1 MEPAQG
7 ASKPK
12 HTGILTRGNLG
23 VLVGIMA
30 LAIMSRFDSIISPS
44 VAAIQASFPHADP
57 STVESVVSIGSS
69 AAIVSALLFG
79 QLLTRMSFRTAACIS
94 CLCVALGG
102 LMPLVVHSSVSQLLV
117 FALVVGFGVGIA
129 TTVLPSLSARFFRG
143 KQLAALMGLVLAV
156 QDGSSMLVLALGG
169 VLAKG
174 GWLHNYWLYFL
185 ALPALV
191 LVIFMVPGVGA
202 VEEESEK
209 AVRSEASSSSQKSG
223 QCWWAT
229 ISCILIGFLSIF
241 LVAVLYNKLA
251 VYIAK
256 YGLGSTSAAGVA
268 LMFNTGSSVVI
279 GLGINGIKRICR
291 QWTIPAAFLLMAL
304 GALLFL
310 TTRSFPLVCLS
321 AFLIGSG
328 SAINMATCPF
338 FLSNL
343 TPHRRYPLV
352 MGVFSATTSLGFTA
366 STWVF
371 KAFSSAF
378 GLDPVTGSFMGML
391 IIALLAAVML
401 SLVRFQ
407 SCVESR
413 FIEQ

>member
-1 MEPAQG
+1 MEPDPC

-12 HTGILTRGNLG
+12 NIGILTRRNLG

-44 VAAIQASFPHADP
+44 VAAIQASFPRADP

-102 LMPLVVHSSVSQLLV
+102 LMPLVVHDSVNQLLL

-143 KQLAALMGLVLAV
+143 EQLAALMGLVLAV

-169 VLAKG
+169 FLAKG

-191 LVIFMVPGVGA
+191 LVIFMVPEVGA

-209 AVRSEASSSSQKSG
+209 AVRSEASSSKKSG

-256 YGLGSTSAAGVA
+256 YGLGGTSAAGVA

-279 GLGINGIKRICR
+279 GLSINAIKRVCR
-291 QWTIPAAFLLMAL
+291 QWTIPVAFLLMAL

-328 SAINMATCPF
+328 SAINMATCPYY
-338 FLSNL
+338 LSNL
-343 TPHRRYPLV
+343 TEHKRYPLV

-371 KAFSSAF
+371 KAFSTVF

-391 IIALLAAVML
+391 IIALLAAVIL

-413 FIEQ
+413 FIER

>member
-1 MEPAQG
+1 MEPAPCT
-7 ASKPK
+7 SKPK
-12 HTGILTRGNLG
+12 HTGILTRRNLE

-44 VAAIQASFPHADP
+44 VAAIQASFPHTDP

-69 AAIVSALLFG
+69 AAIVSALVFG
-79 QLLTRMSFRTAACIS
+79 QLLTRMSFRIAACIS

-102 LMPLVVHSSVSQLLV
+102 LMPLVVHSSVSQLLL

-129 TTVLPSLSARFFRG
+129 TTVLPSLSARFFCG

-209 AVRSEASSSSQKSG
+209 AVRSEASSSQKSG

-256 YGLGSTSAAGVA
+256 YGLGGTSAAGVA

-279 GLGINGIKRICR
+279 GLSINGIKRVCR
-291 QWTIPAAFLLMAL
+291 QWTIPVAFLLMAL

-310 TTRSFPLVCLS
+310 TTRSFLLVCLS
-321 AFLIGSG
+321 AFLVGSG

-338 FLSNL
+338 LLSNL

-366 STWVF
+366 STWAF

-378 GLDPVTGSFMGML
+378 GLDPVTGSFIGML
-391 IIALLAAVML
+391 IIALLAAVIL

>member
-1 MEPAQG
+1 MEPDPCE
-7 ASKPK
+7 SKSK
-12 HTGILTRGNLG
+12 DTGILTRRNLG

-44 VAAIQASFPHADP
+44 VAAIQASFPRADP

-102 LMPLVVHSSVSQLLV
+102 LMPLLVHSTVSQLLF

-209 AVRSEASSSSQKSG
+209 AVGSEALPSQKG
-223 QCWWAT
+223 RQCWWAT

-256 YGLGSTSAAGVA
+256 YGLGGTSAAGVA

-279 GLGINGIKRICR
+279 GLSINGIKRVCQ
-291 QWTIPAAFLLMAL
+291 QWTIPVAFLLMAL

-310 TTRSFPLVCLS
+310 ATRSFPLVCLS
-321 AFLIGSG
+321 AFLVGSG

-338 FLSNL
+338 LLSNL

-366 STWVF
+366 STWAF
-371 KAFSSAF
+371 KAFSAAF
-378 GLDPVTGSFMGML
+378 GLDPVTGGFIGMM
-391 IIALLAAVML
+391 IIALLAAVIL
-401 SLVRFQ
+401 SVVRFQ

>member
-23 VLVGIMA
+23 VLAGIMA

-143 KQLAALMGLVLAV
+143 EQLAALMGLVLAV

-185 ALPALV
+185 ALPALA

-209 AVRSEASSSSQKSG
+209 AVRSEASSSQKSG

-268 LMFNTGSSVVI
+268 LMFNTGSSVVV
-279 GLGINGIKRICR
+279 GLSINGIKRVCR
-291 QWTIPAAFLLMAL
+291 QWTIPVAFLLMAL

-338 FLSNL
+338 YLSNL
-343 TPHRRYPLV
+343 TEHKRYPLV

>member
-1 MEPAQG
+1 MEPDPC

-12 HTGILTRGNLG
+12 NTGILARRNLG

-44 VAAIQASFPHADP
+44 VAAIQASFPRADP

-102 LMPLVVHSSVSQLLV
+102 LMPLVVHSRVNQLLL

-143 KQLAALMGLVLAV
+143 EQLAALMGLVLAV

-209 AVRSEASSSSQKSG
+209 AVRSEALSSRKSG

-256 YGLGSTSAAGVA
+256 YGLGGTSAAGVA

-279 GLGINGIKRICR
+279 GLSINGIKRVCR

-304 GALLFL
+304 GALLFV

-328 SAINMATCPF
+328 SAINMATCPYY
-338 FLSNL
+338 LSNL
-343 TPHRRYPLV
+343 TEHKRYPLV

-371 KAFSSAF
+371 KAFSTVF

-391 IIALLAAVML
+391 IIALLAAVIL

-413 FIEQ
+413 FIER

>member
-1 MEPAQG
+1 MEPAPCT
-7 ASKPK
+7 SKPK
-12 HTGILTRGNLG
+12 HTGILTRRNLG

-102 LMPLVVHSSVSQLLV
+102 LMPLVVHSSVSQLLL

-202 VEEESEK
+202 VEEESGK
-209 AVRSEASSSSQKSG
+209 VVGSKVSSSRKGG

-256 YGLGSTSAAGVA
+256 YGLGGTSAAGVA

-279 GLGINGIKRICR
+279 GLSINAIKRICR
-291 QWTIPAAFLLMAL
+291 QWTIPVAFLLMAL

-321 AFLIGSG
+321 AFLVGSG

-338 FLSNL
+338 LLSNL
-343 TPHRRYPLV
+343 TPHKRYPLV
-352 MGVFSATTSLGFTA
+352 MGIFSATTSLGFTA
-366 STWVF
+366 STWAF
-371 KAFSSAF
+371 KAFSSVF
-378 GLDPVTGSFMGML
+378 GLNPVTGSFIGML
-391 IIALLAAVML
+391 IIALLATVIL

-413 FIEQ
+413 YIEQ

>member
-1 MEPAQG
+1 MEPDPC
-7 ASKPK
+7 ASKSK
-12 HTGILTRGNLG
+12 DTGILTRRNLG

-44 VAAIQASFPHADP
+44 VAAIQASFPRADP

-102 LMPLVVHSSVSQLLV
+102 LMPLLVHSSVSQLLL

-156 QDGSSMLVLALGG
+156 QDGSSMLVLPLGG

-191 LVIFMVPGVGA
+191 LVVFMVPGVGA

-209 AVRSEASSSSQKSG
+209 ATEPQTAPSQKG
-223 QCWWAT
+223 RQCWWAT

-256 YGLGSTSAAGVA
+256 YGLGGTSAAGVA

-279 GLGINGIKRICR
+279 GLSINGIKRVCR
-291 QWTIPAAFLLMAL
+291 QWTIPVAFLLMAL

-310 TTRSFPLVCLS
+310 TTRSFTLVCLS
-321 AFLIGSG
+321 AFLVGSG

-338 FLSNL
+338 LLSNL
-343 TPHRRYPLV
+343 TPHRRYPLI

-366 STWVF
+366 STWAF

-378 GLDPVTGSFMGML
+378 GLDPVTGSFIGML
-391 IIALLAAVML
+391 IIALLAAVIL

>member
-1 MEPAQG
+1 
-7 ASKPK
+7 
-12 HTGILTRGNLG
+12 
-23 VLVGIMA
+23 MA

-44 VAAIQASFPHADP
+44 VAAIQASFPHTDP

-79 QLLTRMSFRTAACIS
+79 QLLTRMSFRIAACIS

-102 LMPLVVHSSVSQLLV
+102 LSPLVLHSSVSQLLL

-129 TTVLPSLSARFFRG
+129 TTVLPSLSARFFCG

-191 LVIFMVPGVGA
+191 LVIFMIPGVGA
-202 VEEESEK
+202 VEEESGK
-209 AVRSEASSSSQKSG
+209 VVGSKVSSSRKSG

-256 YGLGSTSAAGVA
+256 YGLGGTSAAGVA

-279 GLGINGIKRICR
+279 GLSINGIKRICR
-291 QWTIPAAFLLMAL
+291 QWTIPVAFLLMAL

-321 AFLIGSG
+321 AFLVGSG

-338 FLSNL
+338 LLSNL
-343 TPHRRYPLV
+343 TPHKRYPLV
-352 MGVFSATTSLGFTA
+352 MGIFSATTSLGFTA
-366 STWVF
+366 STWAF
-371 KAFSSAF
+371 KAFSSVF
-378 GLDPVTGSFMGML
+378 GLNPVTGSFIGML
-391 IIALLAAVML
+391 IIALLAAVIL

-413 FIEQ
+413 YIEQ

>member
-1 MEPAQG
+1 MEQNPC
-7 ASKPK
+7 ASKSK
-12 HTGILTRGNLG
+12 DTGILARRNLG
-23 VLVGIMA
+23 ILVGIMA

-44 VAAIQASFPHADP
+44 VAAIQASFPRADP

-102 LMPLVVHSSVSQLLV
+102 LMPLFAHSSVSQLLL

-191 LVIFMVPGVGA
+191 LVVFMVPGVGA
-202 VEEESEK
+202 VEEDSEK
-209 AVRSEASSSSQKSG
+209 AVRSEASSSSKGG

-256 YGLGSTSAAGVA
+256 YGLGGTSAAGVA

-279 GLGINGIKRICR
+279 GLSINGIKQACR
-291 QWTIPAAFLLMAL
+291 QWTIPFAFFLMAL

-338 FLSNL
+338 LLSNL
-343 TPHRRYPLV
+343 TPDRRYPLV

-366 STWVF
+366 STWTF
-371 KAFSSAF
+371 KAFSKMF
-378 GLDPVTGSFMGML
+378 GLDPVTGSFIGML

-407 SCVESR
+407 SRVESR
-413 FIEQ
+413 FIKQ

>member
-1 MEPAQG
+1 
-7 ASKPK
+7 
-12 HTGILTRGNLG
+12 
-23 VLVGIMA
+23 
-30 LAIMSRFDSIISPS
+30 
-44 VAAIQASFPHADP
+44 
-57 STVESVVSIGSS
+57 
-69 AAIVSALLFG
+69 
-79 QLLTRMSFRTAACIS
+79 
-94 CLCVALGG
+94 
-102 LMPLVVHSSVSQLLV
+102 
-117 FALVVGFGVGIA
+117 
-129 TTVLPSLSARFFRG
+129 
-143 KQLAALMGLVLAV
+143 
-156 QDGSSMLVLALGG
+156 MLVLALGG

-209 AVRSEASSSSQKSG
+209 ATEPQTSPLQKG
-223 QCWWAT
+223 RQCWWAT
-229 ISCILIGFLSIF
+229 IACILIGFLSIF

-256 YGLGSTSAAGVA
+256 YGLGGTTAAGVA

-279 GLGINGIKRICR
+279 GLSINGIKRVCR
-291 QWTIPAAFLLMAL
+291 QWTIPVAFLLMAL

-321 AFLIGSG
+321 AFLVGSG

-338 FLSNL
+338 LLSNL

-366 STWVF
+366 STWAF
-371 KAFSSAF
+371 KAFSSAS

-391 IIALLAAVML
+391 IIALLAAVIL

>member
-7 ASKPK
+7 TSKSK
-12 HTGILTRGNLG
+12 DTGVLARRNLG

-30 LAIMSRFDSIISPS
+30 LAVMSRFDSIISPS

-79 QLLTRMSFRTAACIS
+79 QLLTRMSFRTAGCIS

-102 LMPLVVHSSVSQLLV
+102 LMPLFVHSSVSQLLL

-143 KQLAALMGLVLAV
+143 KKLAALMGLVLAV
-156 QDGSSMLVLALGG
+156 QDGSSMLILALGG
-169 VLAKG
+169 FLARG

-209 AVRSEASSSSQKSG
+209 ALRSEASSSRKGG

-251 VYIAK
+251 VYIGK
-256 YGLGSTSAAGVA
+256 YGLGGTSAAGLA

-279 GLGINGIKRICR
+279 GLSINGIKRVCR
-291 QWTIPAAFLLMAL
+291 QWTIPVAFLLMAL

-338 FLSNL
+338 LLSNL
-343 TPHRRYPLV
+343 TEHRRYPLV

-371 KAFSSAF
+371 KVFSRVF

-391 IIALLAAVML
+391 IIALLAAATL

-413 FIEQ
+413 FIER

>member
-1 MEPAQG
+1 MEPAPCT
-7 ASKPK
+7 SKPK
-12 HTGILTRGNLG
+12 HTGILTRRNLG

-102 LMPLVVHSSVSQLLV
+102 LMPLVVHGSVSQLLL

>member
-7 ASKPK
+7 TSKSK
-12 HTGILTRGNLG
+12 DTGVLARRNLG

-30 LAIMSRFDSIISPS
+30 LAVMSRFDSIISPS

-79 QLLTRMSFRTAACIS
+79 QLLTRMSFRTAGCIS

-102 LMPLVVHSSVSQLLV
+102 LMPLFVHSSVSQLLL

-143 KQLAALMGLVLAV
+143 KKLAALMGLVLAV
-156 QDGSSMLVLALGG
+156 QDGSSMLILALGG
-169 VLAKG
+169 FLARG

-209 AVRSEASSSSQKSG
+209 AAGSKVSCSQKGG

-251 VYIAK
+251 VYIGK
-256 YGLGSTSAAGVA
+256 YGLGGTSAAGLA

-279 GLGINGIKRICR
+279 GLSINGIKRVCR
-291 QWTIPAAFLLMAL
+291 QWTIPVAFLLMAL

-338 FLSNL
+338 LLSNL
-343 TPHRRYPLV
+343 TEHRRYPLV

-366 STWVF
+366 STWAF
-371 KAFSSAF
+371 KAFSSVF
-378 GLDPVTGSFMGML
+378 GLNPVTGSFIGML
-391 IIALLAAVML
+391 IIALLAAVIL

-413 FIEQ
+413 YIEQ

>member
-1 MEPAQG
+1 MEPDPC
-7 ASKPK
+7 ASKSK
-12 HTGILTRGNLG
+12 DTGILTRRNLG

-44 VAAIQASFPHADP
+44 VAAIQASFPRADP

-79 QLLTRMSFRTAACIS
+79 QLLTRLNFRTAACIS

-102 LMPLVVHSSVSQLLV
+102 LMPLLMHSSVSQLLL

-191 LVIFMVPGVGA
+191 LVVFMVPGVGA

-209 AVRSEASSSSQKSG
+209 ATEPQTAPLQKG
-223 QCWWAT
+223 RQCWWAT

-256 YGLGSTSAAGVA
+256 YGLGGTSAAGVA

-279 GLGINGIKRICR
+279 GLSINGIKRVCR
-291 QWTIPAAFLLMAL
+291 QWTIPVAFLLMAL

-310 TTRSFPLVCLS
+310 TIRSFTLVCLS
-321 AFLIGSG
+321 AFLVGSG

-338 FLSNL
+338 LLSNL

-366 STWVF
+366 STWAF
-371 KAFSSAF
+371 KAFSTAF
-378 GLDPVTGSFMGML
+378 GLNPVTGSFIGML
-391 IIALLAAVML
+391 IIALLAAVIL

>member
-1 MEPAQG
+1 MEPDPCV
-7 ASKPK
+7 SKPK

-44 VAAIQASFPHADP
+44 VAAIQASFPRADP

-102 LMPLVVHSSVSQLLV
+102 LMPLVVHSSVNQLLL

-129 TTVLPSLSARFFRG
+129 TTVLPSLSARFFCG
-143 KQLAALMGLVLAV
+143 EQLAALMGLVLAV

-209 AVRSEASSSSQKSG
+209 AVRSEASSSKKSG

-256 YGLGSTSAAGVA
+256 YGLGGTSAAGVA

-279 GLGINGIKRICR
+279 GLSINAIKRVCR
-291 QWTIPAAFLLMAL
+291 QWTIPVAFLLMAL

-328 SAINMATCPF
+328 SAINMATCPYY
-338 FLSNL
+338 LSNL
-343 TPHRRYPLV
+343 TEHKRYPLV

-371 KAFSSAF
+371 KAFSTVF

-391 IIALLAAVML
+391 IIALLASVML

-413 FIEQ
+413 FIER

>member
-1 MEPAQG
+1 MEPDPC
-7 ASKPK
+7 ASKSK
-12 HTGILTRGNLG
+12 DTGILTRRNLG

-44 VAAIQASFPHADP
+44 VAAIQASFPRADP

-102 LMPLVVHSSVSQLLV
+102 LMPLAVHSSVNQLLL

-143 KQLAALMGLVLAV
+143 EQLAALMGLVLAV

-209 AVRSEASSSSQKSG
+209 AVKSEASSSKKSG

-256 YGLGSTSAAGVA
+256 CGLGGTSAAGVA

-279 GLGINGIKRICR
+279 GLSINGIKRVCR

-328 SAINMATCPF
+328 SAINMATCPYY
-338 FLSNL
+338 LSNL
-343 TPHRRYPLV
+343 TEHKRYPLV

-371 KAFSSAF
+371 KAFSTVF

-391 IIALLAAVML
+391 IIALLAAVIL

-413 FIEQ
+413 FIER

>member
-143 KQLAALMGLVLAV
+143 EQLAALMGLVLAV

-209 AVRSEASSSSQKSG
+209 AVRSEALSSRKSG

-256 YGLGSTSAAGVA
+256 YGLGGTSAAGVA

-279 GLGINGIKRICR
+279 GLSINGIKRVCR
-291 QWTIPAAFLLMAL
+291 QWTIPVAFLLMAL

-321 AFLIGSG
+321 AFLVGSG

-338 FLSNL
+338 LLSNL

-366 STWVF
+366 STWAF
-371 KAFSSAF
+371 KAFSTAF
-378 GLDPVTGSFMGML
+378 GLNPVTGSFIGML
-391 IIALLAAVML
+391 IIALLAAVIL

>member
-1 MEPAQG
+1 MEPDPC

-12 HTGILTRGNLG
+12 NTGILTRRNLG
-23 VLVGIMA
+23 VLVGIMS

-44 VAAIQASFPHADP
+44 VAAIQASFPRADP

-102 LMPLVVHSSVSQLLV
+102 LMPLVVHGSVSQLLL

-268 LMFNTGSSVVI
+268 LMFNTGSSVVV
-279 GLGINGIKRICR
+279 GLSINGIKQVCR
-291 QWTIPAAFLLMAL
+291 QWTIPVAFLLMAL

-338 FLSNL
+338 LLSNL

-371 KAFSSAF
+371 KAFSKMF
-378 GLDPVTGSFMGML
+378 GLDPVTGSFIGML

>member
-12 HTGILTRGNLG
+12 HTGILARRNIG

-44 VAAIQASFPHADP
+44 VAAIQTSFPRADP

-129 TTVLPSLSARFFRG
+129 TTVLPSLSARFFCG

-209 AVRSEASSSSQKSG
+209 AVRSEASSSKKSG

-256 YGLGSTSAAGVA
+256 YGLGGTSAAGVA

-279 GLGINGIKRICR
+279 GLSINAIKRVCR
-291 QWTIPAAFLLMAL
+291 QWTIPVAFLLMAL

-310 TTRSFPLVCLS
+310 TTHSFPLVCLS

-328 SAINMATCPF
+328 SAINMATCPYY
-338 FLSNL
+338 LSNL
-343 TPHRRYPLV
+343 TEHKRYPLV

-371 KAFSSAF
+371 KAFSTVF

-413 FIEQ
+413 FIQ

>member
-1 MEPAQG
+1 MEPDPC
-7 ASKPK
+7 ASKSK
-12 HTGILTRGNLG
+12 DTGILTRRNLG

-44 VAAIQASFPHADP
+44 VAAIQASFPRADP

-79 QLLTRMSFRTAACIS
+79 QLLTRMSFKTAACIC

-102 LMPLVVHSSVSQLLV
+102 LLPLLVHSSVNQLLF

-185 ALPALV
+185 ALPALF

-209 AVRSEASSSSQKSG
+209 AVGSEALPSQKG
-223 QCWWAT
+223 RQCWWAT

-256 YGLGSTSAAGVA
+256 YGLGGTSAAGVA

-279 GLGINGIKRICR
+279 GLSINGIKRVCQ
-291 QWTIPAAFLLMAL
+291 QWTIPVAFLLMAL

-310 TTRSFPLVCLS
+310 ATRSFPLVCLS
-321 AFLIGSG
+321 AFLVGSG

-338 FLSNL
+338 LLSNL

-366 STWVF
+366 STWAF
-371 KAFSSAF
+371 KAFSAAF
-378 GLDPVTGSFMGML
+378 GLDPVTGSFIGMM
-391 IIALLAAVML
+391 IIALLAAVIL
-401 SLVRFQ
+401 SVVRFQ

>member
-1 MEPAQG
+1 MVGPAPY
-7 ASKPK
+7 APKPED
-12 HTGILTRGNLG
+12 TGTSARPNLG

-30 LAIMSRFDSIISPS
+30 LAVMSRFDSIISPS
-44 VAAIQASFPHADP
+44 VAAIQTSFPRADP

-79 QLLTRMSFRTAACIS
+79 QLLTRMTFRTAACIS

-102 LMPLVVHSSVSQLLV
+102 LMPLFAHSSVSQLLL

-191 LVIFMVPGVGA
+191 LVIFMVPEVDA
-202 VEEESEK
+202 VEEDSEK
-209 AVRSEASSSSQKSG
+209 AVRSETSFSPKGG

-229 ISCILIGFLSIF
+229 VSCILIGFLSIF
-241 LVAVLYNKLA
+241 LVAVLYNKLS

-256 YGLGSTSAAGVA
+256 YGLGGTSAAGVA

-279 GLGINGIKRICR
+279 GLSINGIKRACG
-291 QWTIPAAFLLMAL
+291 QWTIPFAFLLMAM
-304 GALLFL
+304 GASLFL

-338 FLSNL
+338 LLSNL
-343 TPHRRYPLV
+343 TPDRRYPLV

-366 STWVF
+366 STWTFKVF
-371 KAFSSAF
+371 SKML
-378 GLDPVTGSFMGML
+378 GLDPVTGSFIGML

-413 FIEQ
+413 FIKQ

>member
-1 MEPAQG
+1 MEPDPC
-7 ASKPK
+7 ASKSK
-12 HTGILTRGNLG
+12 DTGILTRRNLG

-79 QLLTRMSFRTAACIS
+79 QLLTRMSFKTAACIC

-102 LMPLVVHSSVSQLLV
+102 LLPLLVHSSVSQLLF

-209 AVRSEASSSSQKSG
+209 AVGSEALPSQKG
-223 QCWWAT
+223 RQCWWAT

-279 GLGINGIKRICR
+279 GLSINAVKRICR
-291 QWTIPAAFLLMAL
+291 QWTIPVAFLLMAL

-321 AFLIGSG
+321 AFLVGSG

-338 FLSNL
+338 LLSNL
-343 TPHRRYPLV
+343 TPHKRYPLV
-352 MGVFSATTSLGFTA
+352 MGIFSATTSLGFTA
-366 STWVF
+366 STWAF
-371 KAFSSAF
+371 KAFSSVF
-378 GLDPVTGSFMGML
+378 GLNPVTGSFIGML
-391 IIALLAAVML
+391 IIALLAAVIL

-413 FIEQ
+413 YIEQ

>member
-1 MEPAQG
+1 MEPAPCT
-7 ASKPK
+7 SKPK
-12 HTGILTRGNLG
+12 HTGILTRRNLG

-44 VAAIQASFPHADP
+44 VAAIQASFPHTDP

-79 QLLTRMSFRTAACIS
+79 QLLTRMSFRIAACIS

-102 LMPLVVHSSVSQLLV
+102 LMPLVVHSSVSQLLL

-129 TTVLPSLSARFFRG
+129 TTVLPSLSARFFCG

-202 VEEESEK
+202 VEEESGK
-209 AVRSEASSSSQKSG
+209 VVGSKVSSSRKNG

-256 YGLGSTSAAGVA
+256 YGLGGTSAAGVA

-279 GLGINGIKRICR
+279 GLSINAIKRICR
-291 QWTIPAAFLLMAL
+291 QWTIPVAFLLMAL

-321 AFLIGSG
+321 AFLVGSG

-338 FLSNL
+338 LLSNL
-343 TPHRRYPLV
+343 TPHKRYPLV
-352 MGVFSATTSLGFTA
+352 MGIFSATTSLGFTA
-366 STWVF
+366 STWAF
-371 KAFSSAF
+371 KAFSSVF
-378 GLDPVTGSFMGML
+378 GLNPVTGSFIGML
-391 IIALLAAVML
+391 IIALLAAVIL

-413 FIEQ
+413 YIEQ

>member
-7 ASKPK
+7 TSKSK
-12 HTGILTRGNLG
+12 DTGVLARRNLG

-30 LAIMSRFDSIISPS
+30 LAVMSRFDSIISPS
-44 VAAIQASFPHADP
+44 VATIQASFPHADP

-79 QLLTRMSFRTAACIS
+79 QLLTRMSFRTAGCIS

-102 LMPLVVHSSVSQLLV
+102 LMPLFVHSSVSQLLL

-143 KQLAALMGLVLAV
+143 KKLAALMGLVLAV
-156 QDGSSMLVLALGG
+156 QDGSSMLILALGG
-169 VLAKG
+169 FLARG

-209 AVRSEASSSSQKSG
+209 ALRSEASSSRKGG

-251 VYIAK
+251 VYIGK
-256 YGLGSTSAAGVA
+256 YGLGGTSAAGLA

-279 GLGINGIKRICR
+279 GLSINGIKRVCR
-291 QWTIPAAFLLMAL
+291 QWTIPVAFLLMAL

-338 FLSNL
+338 LLSNL
-343 TPHRRYPLV
+343 TEHRRYPLV

-371 KAFSSAF
+371 KVFSRVF

-391 IIALLAAVML
+391 IIALLAAATL

-413 FIEQ
+413 FIER

>member
-1 MEPAQG
+1 MEPDPCE
-7 ASKPK
+7 SKSK
-12 HTGILTRGNLG
+12 DTGILTRRNLG

-44 VAAIQASFPHADP
+44 VAAIQASFPRADP

-102 LMPLVVHSSVSQLLV
+102 LMPLVVHSNVNQLLL

-143 KQLAALMGLVLAV
+143 EQLAALMGLVLAV

-209 AVRSEASSSSQKSG
+209 AVRSEASSSKKSG

-256 YGLGSTSAAGVA
+256 YGLGGTSAAGVA

-279 GLGINGIKRICR
+279 GLGINGIKRVCR
-291 QWTIPAAFLLMAL
+291 QWTIPVAFLLMAL

-328 SAINMATCPF
+328 SAINMATCPYY
-338 FLSNL
+338 LSNL
-343 TPHRRYPLV
+343 TEHKRYPLV

-371 KAFSSAF
+371 KAFSTVF

-391 IIALLAAVML
+391 IIALLAAVIL

-413 FIEQ
+413 FIER

>member
-1 MEPAQG
+1 M
-7 ASKPK
+7 
-12 HTGILTRGNLG
+12 TRQNFG

-44 VAAIQASFPHADP
+44 VAAIQASFPRADP

-94 CLCVALGG
+94 CLCVAMGG
-102 LMPLVVHSSVSQLLV
+102 LMPLLVHSSVSQLLL

-191 LVIFMVPGVGA
+191 LVVFMVPGVGA

-209 AVRSEASSSSQKSG
+209 VTESQTSPSQKG
-223 QCWWAT
+223 RQCWWAT

-256 YGLGSTSAAGVA
+256 YGLGGTSAAGVA

-279 GLGINGIKRICR
+279 GLSINGIKRVCQ
-291 QWTIPAAFLLMAL
+291 QWTIPVAFLLMAL

-310 TTRSFPLVCLS
+310 ATRSFPLVCLS
-321 AFLIGSG
+321 AFLVGSG

-338 FLSNL
+338 LLSNL
-343 TPHRRYPLV
+343 TPQRRYPLV

-366 STWVF
+366 STWAF
-371 KAFSSAF
+371 KAFSTAF
-378 GLDPVTGSFMGML
+378 GLNPVTGSFMGML
-391 IIALLAAVML
+391 IIALLAAVIL

>member
-1 MEPAQG
+1 MEPDPC

-12 HTGILTRGNLG
+12 NTGIVARRNLG
-23 VLVGIMA
+23 VLIGIMA

-44 VAAIQASFPHADP
+44 VAAIQASFPRADP

-102 LMPLVVHSSVSQLLV
+102 LMPLAVHSSVNQLLL

-143 KQLAALMGLVLAV
+143 EQLAALMGLVLAV

-209 AVRSEASSSSQKSG
+209 AVKSEASSSKKSG

-256 YGLGSTSAAGVA
+256 CGLGGTSAAGVA

-279 GLGINGIKRICR
+279 GLSINGIKRVCR

-328 SAINMATCPF
+328 SAINMATCPYY
-338 FLSNL
+338 LSNL
-343 TPHRRYPLV
+343 TEHKRYPLV

-371 KAFSSAF
+371 KAFSTVF

-391 IIALLAAVML
+391 IIALLAAVIL

-413 FIEQ
+413 FIER

>member
-1 MEPAQG
+1 MEPDPC

-12 HTGILTRGNLG
+12 NTGILTRRNLG

-44 VAAIQASFPHADP
+44 VAAIQASFPRADP

-79 QLLTRMSFRTAACIS
+79 QLLTRLNFRTAACIS

-102 LMPLVVHSSVSQLLV
+102 LMPLLMHSSVSQLLL

-191 LVIFMVPGVGA
+191 LVVFMVPGVGA

-209 AVRSEASSSSQKSG
+209 ATEPQTAPLQKG
-223 QCWWAT
+223 RQCWWAT

-256 YGLGSTSAAGVA
+256 YGLGGTSAAGVA

-279 GLGINGIKRICR
+279 GLSINGIKRVCR
-291 QWTIPAAFLLMAL
+291 QWTIPVAFLLMAL

-310 TTRSFPLVCLS
+310 TIRSFTLVCLS
-321 AFLIGSG
+321 AFLVGSG

-338 FLSNL
+338 LLSNL

-366 STWVF
+366 STWAF
-371 KAFSSAF
+371 KAFSTAF
-378 GLDPVTGSFMGML
+378 GLNPVTGSFIGML
-391 IIALLAAVML
+391 IIALLAAVIL

>member
-1 MEPAQG
+1 MEPDPC
-7 ASKPK
+7 ASKSK
-12 HTGILTRGNLG
+12 DTGILTRRNLG

-79 QLLTRMSFRTAACIS
+79 QLLTRMSFKTAACIC

-102 LMPLVVHSSVSQLLV
+102 LLPLLVHSSVNQLLF

-209 AVRSEASSSSQKSG
+209 ATESQVSPSQKG
-223 QCWWAT
+223 RQCWWAT

-256 YGLGSTSAAGVA
+256 YGLGGTSAAGVA

-279 GLGINGIKRICR
+279 GLSINGIKRVCR
-291 QWTIPAAFLLMAL
+291 QWTIPVAFLLMAL

-310 TTRSFPLVCLS
+310 TTRSFLLVCLS
-321 AFLIGSG
+321 AFLVGSG

-338 FLSNL
+338 LLSNL

-366 STWVF
+366 STWAF
-371 KAFSSAF
+371 KAFSTAF
-378 GLDPVTGSFMGML
+378 GLNPVTGSFIGML
-391 IIALLAAVML
+391 IIALLAAVIL

>member
-1 MEPAQG
+1 MEPDPC

-12 HTGILTRGNLG
+12 NTGILARRNLG

-44 VAAIQASFPHADP
+44 VAAIQASFPRADP

-94 CLCVALGG
+94 CLCIALGG
-102 LMPLVVHSSVSQLLV
+102 LMPLVVHSSVSQLLL

-256 YGLGSTSAAGVA
+256 YGLGGTSAAGVA

-338 FLSNL
+338 LLSNL
-343 TPHRRYPLV
+343 TPPRRYPLV

-366 STWVF
+366 STWAF
-371 KAFSSAF
+371 KAFSKMF
-378 GLDPVTGSFMGML
+378 GLDPVTGSFIGML

-401 SLVRFQ
+401 ALVRFQ

-413 FIEQ
+413 YIEQ

>member
-1 MEPAQG
+1 MEPDPC

-12 HTGILTRGNLG
+12 NTGILARRNLG

-44 VAAIQASFPHADP
+44 VAAIQASFPRADP

-102 LMPLVVHSSVSQLLV
+102 LMPLVVHSSVNQLLL

-143 KQLAALMGLVLAV
+143 EQLAALMGLVLAV

-209 AVRSEASSSSQKSG
+209 AVRSEALSSRKSG

-256 YGLGSTSAAGVA
+256 YGLGGTSAAGVA

-279 GLGINGIKRICR
+279 GLSINGIKRICR
-291 QWTIPAAFLLMAL
+291 QWTIPVAFLLMAM

-328 SAINMATCPF
+328 SAINMATCPYY
-338 FLSNL
+338 LSNL
-343 TPHRRYPLV
+343 TEHKRYPLV

-371 KAFSSAF
+371 KVLSTAF

-391 IIALLAAVML
+391 IIALLAAVIL

-413 FIEQ
+413 FIER

>member
-1 MEPAQG
+1 MEPAPCT
-7 ASKPK
+7 SKPK
-12 HTGILTRGNLG
+12 HTGILTRRNLG

-44 VAAIQASFPHADP
+44 VAAIQASFPHTDP

-79 QLLTRMSFRTAACIS
+79 QLLTRMSFRIAGCIS

-102 LMPLVVHSSVSQLLV
+102 LMPLVVHSSVSQLLL

-129 TTVLPSLSARFFRG
+129 TTVLPSLSARFFCG

-209 AVRSEASSSSQKSG
+209 AVGSKASCSQKSG

-256 YGLGSTSAAGVA
+256 YGLGGTSAAGVA

-279 GLGINGIKRICR
+279 GLSINAIKRICR
-291 QWTIPAAFLLMAL
+291 QWTLPVAFLLMAL

-321 AFLIGSG
+321 AFLVGSG

-338 FLSNL
+338 LLSNL
-343 TPHRRYPLV
+343 TPRKRYPLV
-352 MGVFSATTSLGFTA
+352 MGIFSATTSLGFTA
-366 STWVF
+366 STWAF
-371 KAFSSAF
+371 KAFSSVF
-378 GLDPVTGSFMGML
+378 GLDPVTGSFIGML
-391 IIALLAAVML
+391 IIALLAAATL

-413 FIEQ
+413 FIER

>member
-1 MEPAQG
+1 MEPAPCT
-7 ASKPK
+7 SKPK
-12 HTGILTRGNLG
+12 HTGILTRRNLG

-44 VAAIQASFPHADP
+44 VAAIQASFPHTDP

-79 QLLTRMSFRTAACIS
+79 QLLTRMSFRIAACIS

-102 LMPLVVHSSVSQLLV
+102 LMPLVVHSSVSQLLL

-209 AVRSEASSSSQKSG
+209 AVRSKASSSQKSG

-256 YGLGSTSAAGVA
+256 YGLGGTSAAGVA

-279 GLGINGIKRICR
+279 GLSINAIKRICR
-291 QWTIPAAFLLMAL
+291 QWTIPVAFLLMAL

-321 AFLIGSG
+321 AFLVGSG

-338 FLSNL
+338 LLSNL
-343 TPHRRYPLV
+343 TPHKRYPLV
-352 MGVFSATTSLGFTA
+352 MGIFSATTSLGFTA
-366 STWVF
+366 STWAF
-371 KAFSSAF
+371 KAFSSVF
-378 GLDPVTGSFMGML
+378 GLDPVTGSFIGML
-391 IIALLAAVML
+391 IIALLAAATL

-413 FIEQ
+413 FIER

>member
-1 MEPAQG
+1 
-7 ASKPK
+7 
-12 HTGILTRGNLG
+12 
-23 VLVGIMA
+23 
-30 LAIMSRFDSIISPS
+30 
-44 VAAIQASFPHADP
+44 
-57 STVESVVSIGSS
+57 
-69 AAIVSALLFG
+69 
-79 QLLTRMSFRTAACIS
+79 MSFRTAACIS

-102 LMPLVVHSSVSQLLV
+102 LMPLVVHSSVNQLLL

-143 KQLAALMGLVLAV
+143 EQLAALMGLVLAV

-209 AVRSEASSSSQKSG
+209 AVRSEALSSRKSG

-256 YGLGSTSAAGVA
+256 YGLGGTSAAGVA

-291 QWTIPAAFLLMAL
+291 QWTIPVAFLLMAL

-328 SAINMATCPF
+328 SAINMATCPYY
-338 FLSNL
+338 LSNL
-343 TPHRRYPLV
+343 TEHKRYPLV

-371 KAFSSAF
+371 KAFSTAF

-391 IIALLAAVML
+391 IIALLAAVIL

-413 FIEQ
+413 FIER

>member
-1 MEPAQG
+1 MEPDPC
-7 ASKPK
+7 ASKSK
-12 HTGILTRGNLG
+12 DTGILTRRNLG

-44 VAAIQASFPHADP
+44 VAAIQASFPRADP

-102 LMPLVVHSSVSQLLV
+102 LMPLVVHDSVNQLLL

-143 KQLAALMGLVLAV
+143 EQLAALMGLVLAV

-169 VLAKG
+169 FLAKG

-209 AVRSEASSSSQKSG
+209 AVRSEALSSRKSG

-256 YGLGSTSAAGVA
+256 YGLGGTSAAGVA

-279 GLGINGIKRICR
+279 GLSINGIKRVCR
-291 QWTIPAAFLLMAL
+291 QWTIPVAFLLMAL

-328 SAINMATCPF
+328 SAINMATCPYY
-338 FLSNL
+338 LSNL
-343 TPHRRYPLV
+343 TEHKRYPLV

-391 IIALLAAVML
+391 IIALLAAVIL

-413 FIEQ
+413 FIER

>member
-1 MEPAQG
+1 MEPDPC
-7 ASKPK
+7 ASKSND
-12 HTGILTRGNLG
+12 TGILSRQNLG
-23 VLVGIMA
+23 ILVGIIA

-44 VAAIQASFPHADP
+44 VAAIQASCPRTDP

-79 QLLTRMSFRTAACIS
+79 HLLTRMSFRTAGCIS

-102 LMPLVVHSSVSQLLV
+102 LMPLFVHSSVGQLLL

-143 KQLAALMGLVLAV
+143 EQLAALMGLVLAV

-209 AVRSEASSSSQKSG
+209 AVRSEASSSKKSG

-256 YGLGSTSAAGVA
+256 YGLGGTSAAGVA

-279 GLGINGIKRICR
+279 GLSINGIKRVCQ
-291 QWTIPAAFLLMAL
+291 QWTIPVAFLLMAL

-328 SAINMATCPF
+328 SAINMATCPYY
-338 FLSNL
+338 LSNL
-343 TPHRRYPLV
+343 TEHKRYPLV

-371 KAFSSAF
+371 KAFSTVF

-391 IIALLAAVML
+391 IIALLAAVIL

-413 FIEQ
+413 FIER

>member
-7 ASKPK
+7 TSKSK
-12 HTGILTRGNLG
+12 DTGVLARRNLG

-30 LAIMSRFDSIISPS
+30 LAVMSRFDSIISPS

-79 QLLTRMSFRTAACIS
+79 QLLTRMSFRTAGCIS

-102 LMPLVVHSSVSQLLV
+102 LMPLFVHSSVSQLLL

-143 KQLAALMGLVLAV
+143 KKLAALMGLVLAV
-156 QDGSSMLVLALGG
+156 QDGSSMLILALGG
-169 VLAKG
+169 FLARG

-209 AVRSEASSSSQKSG
+209 ALRSEASSSRKGG

-251 VYIAK
+251 VYIGK
-256 YGLGSTSAAGVA
+256 YGLGGTSAAGLA

-279 GLGINGIKRICR
+279 GLSINGIKRVCR
-291 QWTIPAAFLLMAL
+291 QWTIPVAFLLMAL

-338 FLSNL
+338 LLSNL
-343 TPHRRYPLV
+343 TEHRRYPLV

-366 STWVF
+366 STWAF
-371 KAFSSAF
+371 KAFSSVF
-378 GLDPVTGSFMGML
+378 GLDPVTGSFIGML
-391 IIALLAAVML
+391 IIALLAAVIL

-413 FIEQ
+413 YIEQ